1 MKLAPRTSR
10 PLAALVTT
18 LLFAMATAAPA
29 TADSRAKVISAE
41 LHRDGGRL
49 ALLLQVRNF
58 HSGDGR
64 LVHASH
70 GDFLENDVFARR
82 VNGSERHW
90 RVGPKADGGREL
102 LADLERALEKKG
114 VGRVDAGVLASG
126 PSGGKLSHFR
136 IKRFNKPTP
145 ALGALPH

>member
-1 MKLAPRTSR
+1 MKLAPRTS
-10 PLAALVTT
+10 PLLAALVTT

-29 TADSRAKVISAE
+29 ITDSRAKAISVE
-41 LHRDGGRL
+41 LHRDGERL

-70 GDFLENDVFARR
+70 GDFENDVFARR

-90 RVGPKADGGREL
+90 RIGPKVDGGREL

-114 VGRVDAGVLASG
+114 VARLDAGVLASG
-126 PSGGKLSHFR
+126 PTGGKLSHFR